1 MKRLIYV
8 AAGAAALLA
17 SCAKVS
23 DTTLISG
30 AGLPEEIS
38 EVTVKVGEKIDTVV
52 TVAEGKFSISV
63 PTDICSVGTIL
74 IGQDGANFIADGTP
88 LTVEAGEKIVITSK
102 YPKISVQ
109 QKLNAYRDAD
119 AAAIDS
125 YMEKRREIYSDTLLT
140 AEEKDTRFEEFAE
153 PFIEEYN
160 NSNVRA
166 FTDNKDNA
174 VALFVLQNLDLE
186 DAELDSLLN
195 LLAPGVQAHPMV
207 VRMQESLAKRLETGE
222 GKMFKDF
229 TVSTVAGLSRSIPPQ
244 PMYKEVK
251 LSDYVGKGKY
261 VLVDFWSP
269 WCGPCKREM
278 PNIKAVYEKY
288 AGADF
293 DVLSIAVWENQGPE
307 VTINTAADLGMT
319 WNQINNA
326 GSVPTDIYGIEGIPH
341 IILFGPDGTILKRGL
356 RGADI
361 ETTISGYVSAKN

>member
-1 MKRLIYV
+1 MKRLVFV
-8 AAGAAALLA
+8 AAGAALLLA

-52 TVAEGKFSISV
+52 AVTEGKFSISV
-63 PTDICSVGTIL
+63 PTDICAVGTIL

-88 LTVEAGEKIVITSK
+88 LTVKTGEKIVITSK

-119 AAAIDS
+119 EEAVDR
-125 YMEKRREIYSDTLLT
+125 YMEKRKEIYSDTLLT
-140 AEEKDTRFEEFAE
+140 AEEKEARFEEFAT
-153 PFIEEYN
+153 PFFEEYN
-160 NSNVRA
+160 NSNFNA
-166 FTDNKDNA
+166 FLDNKDN
-174 VALFVLQNLDLE
+174 VIALFALQNLDVE
-186 DAELDSLLN
+186 DAELDSLLKI
-195 LLAPGVQAHPMV
+195 LAPGVQAHPMV
-207 VRMQESLAKRLETGE
+207 VRMQEGIAKRLETSE

-229 TVSTVAGLSRSIPPQ
+229 TVSTVAGMSRSIPPQ
-244 PMYKEVK
+244 PMYREVK

-307 VTINTAADLGMT
+307 VTINTAAELGMT

-326 GSVPTDIYGIEGIPH
+326 GGVPTDLYGIEGIPH
-341 IILFGPDGTILKRGL
+341 IILFGPDGIILKRGL
-356 RGADI
+356 RGDDI